1 MREAR
6 PRLRDHNAIAD
17 LSGAH
22 ITAHI
27 AAYCAARASFVATR
41 ACAHRLLV
49 NRPIYLR
56 CPRLYLPLP
65 RVRHWLA
72 QIEPLFVCLFVSFF
86 RADLLLDVEHDEREG
101 ESRNDACNN

>member
-27 AAYCAARASFVATR
+27 AAYCAARASFVADR

-56 CPRLYLPLP
+56 CPRHYLPLP
-65 RVRHWLA
+65 RLHRWLA
-72 QIEPLFVCLFVSFF
+72 QIEPLFVCLFVSFS
-86 RADLLLDVEHDEREG
+86 APLDVEHDEREG
-101 ESRNDACNN
+101 VRVGMTLVIVG